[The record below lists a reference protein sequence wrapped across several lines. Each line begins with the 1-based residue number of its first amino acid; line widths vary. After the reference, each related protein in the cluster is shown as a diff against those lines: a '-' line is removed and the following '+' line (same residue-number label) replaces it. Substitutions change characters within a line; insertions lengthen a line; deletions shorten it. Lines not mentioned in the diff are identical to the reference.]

1 MLRDRLVDQL
11 SNRYVHYTSTDAQDQ
26 AAKAERHSVS
36 HHRDSRRRY
45 CHQLSNNDSATS
57 TQWQQS
63 STAKTSN
70 RETHHTG
77 STDNRIVKDSFTFV
91 PTEFGFKNC
100 RRVRVSRESEW
111 TLPTSQPP
119 TGCISNTV
127 PNVYLQFVLGLG
139 FFTIWILT
147 FELG

>member
-1 MLRDRLVDQL
+1 MLRDCLVDQL

-26 AAKAERHSVS
+26 TAKAERHSVS

-45 CHQLSNNDSATS
+45 CHQLSNNDSTTS
-57 TQWQQS
+57 THWKHS

-77 STDNRIVKDSFTFV
+77 STDNSIVKNSFAFG
-91 PTEFGFKNC
+91 PTEFSFKNC

-111 TLPTSQPP
+111 ILPTSQPP
-119 TGCISNTV
+119 TGCISKTV
-127 PNVYLQFVLGLG
+127 PNVYLQFVLGVG
-139 FFTIWILT
+139 FFTIGILT
-147 FELG
+147 LELG